1 MKIKKGLMLRSVG
14 GVNMVVAVGDM
25 AARFKGIVRLNE
37 TGVFLWKQLESD
49 SDESALVT
57 AMTEQYDVEED
68 VAKRDVAAFIEKM
81 RQVGFL
87 DE

>member
-57 AMTEQYDVEED
+57 AMTEKYDVEED

>member
-57 AMTEQYDVEED
+57 AMTEKYDVEED
-68 VAKRDVAAFIEKM
+68 VAKRDVAAFLEKM